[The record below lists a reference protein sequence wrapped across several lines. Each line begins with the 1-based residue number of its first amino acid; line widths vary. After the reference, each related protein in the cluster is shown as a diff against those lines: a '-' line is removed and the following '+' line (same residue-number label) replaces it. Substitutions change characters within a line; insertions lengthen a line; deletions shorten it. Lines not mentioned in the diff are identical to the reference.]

1 MTHHTITSKRIGSR
15 FRFIGETIAELK
27 KVVWL
32 SRREAIYLT
41 TLVLIV
47 AAAMGLILGAVD
59 YGFTQLVEKLFMIDL
74 LSAVNSFQKFF
85 LIPPNKNL
93 LFLVF

>member
-1 MTHHTITSKRIGSR
+1 MTHQTTIAKRVGSR
-15 FRFIGETIAELK
+15 FRFFGDIIAELK

-47 AAAMGLILGAVD
+47 TVAMGILLGALD
-59 YGFTQLVEKLFMIDL
+59 YGFTQLVD
-74 LSAVNSFQKFF
+74 KFF
-85 LIPPNKNL
+85 LSG
-93 LFLVF
+93 